1 MWTGMHLKRRLRWW
15 LTLTQLCT
23 TSLFTLLARNFSHV
37 KKKKCKYINKKK
49 TRASKVNKCGMP
61 CRNGFRI
68 CAEDVKLLIY
78 SIDILAC
85 ESMESKWWTVA
96 WGEGEKKWHLL
107 STISW
112 RREQW
117 GHWRECMQK
126 ICCNRCKQDHL
137 CLPGALFFC
146 KTFSYSAPPFSQ
158 PNIVPVFNIY
168 NDQTC
173 VFL

>member
-37 KKKKCKYINKKK
+37 RKIKEKAKKESKYINKKK
-49 TRASKVNKCGMP
+49 TRVSKVNKCGMP

-85 ESMESKWWTVA
+85 ESGESKWRTVA

-107 STISW
+107 AMISW
-112 RREQW
+112 RREKQ

-137 CLPGALFFC
+137 CLPDALFL
-146 KTFSYSAPPFSQ
+146 Q
-158 PNIVPVFNIY
+158 NIY
-168 NDQTC
+168 QHHWSFRPSIQSAQHHASD
-173 VFL
+173 